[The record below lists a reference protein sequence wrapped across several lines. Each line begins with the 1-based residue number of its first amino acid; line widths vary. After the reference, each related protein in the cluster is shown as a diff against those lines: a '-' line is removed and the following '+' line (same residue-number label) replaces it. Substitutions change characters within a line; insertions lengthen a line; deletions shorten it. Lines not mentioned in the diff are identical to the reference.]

1 MKRNLFH
8 NGLSL
13 LIATGALLGAV
24 TLAQAADKKPNIL
37 MLMEDDTGWFD
48 FGCYNGGRA
57 LGHPTPHV
65 DQLAKE
71 GAMFTSWYGQASCT
85 AGRASFMTGRIP
97 IRSALSIV
105 VAPGDQNSLRKETP
119 TIAEFFKK
127 NGYQTYFSGKWH
139 LGDKP
144 DSYPIEHGFD
154 EMKSFGAYYPGVYTY
169 SYTNSWFHPWF
180 PSYNPQF
187 SKEYFDIVNMYEWE
201 GVAGKPATKVTEITW
216 DYLAEF
222 DQNQTQHA
230 IDYIKAHAKDD
241 KPFFMDVNFFKMH
254 NPNNPAKKFA
264 GKSHLGR
271 YSDSV
276 LELDDN
282 IGRIMDVIRAEAP
295 DTIVITTADN
305 GAWQDAYPDAGTHP
319 FRGEKGSAFEAG
331 WRVPG
336 IMWWPNHIPAGAKY
350 DEMMSHIDCWATLA
364 SLVGV
369 KPPPHGEWKDNNG
382 KPIYFDSIDNS
393 AYILGKAKHS
403 ARDSWIYIDGE
414 NFMGARADIGGDP
427 DNDDTH
433 IAWKYLYTA
442 KDTWLGPTQNLGS
455 IGSLYCLTMD
465 PFEKYDMVFNGA
477 VSSRM
482 QTSSPGHYAGED
494 NGWVLSLIYP
504 VIIEFD
510 KSVVKYPS
518 IKRYPGGAS
527 NDLIPDLQHPEN
539 PVPLVDP
546 SKVPPVKGGGD

>member
-1 MKRNLFH
+1 M
-8 NGLSL
+8 
-13 LIATGALLGAV
+13 AMLLGAAGSV
-24 TLAQAADKKPNIL
+24 QAADKKPNIL
-37 MLMEDDTGWFD
+37 VLMQDDTGWFD

-85 AGRASFMTGRIP
+85 AGRASFITGRIP

-105 VAPGDQNSLRKETP
+105 VAPGDENSLRKETP

-169 SYTNSWFHPWF
+169 SLHELTGSIRGSHPTTRSFRKSISVREHVRVGRCRGPACQEGHRDHVGLSRPNS
-180 PSYNPQF
+180 
-187 SKEYFDIVNMYEWE
+187 IR
-201 GVAGKPATKVTEITW
+201 T
-216 DYLAEF
+216 
-222 DQNQTQHA
+222 QTQSCDRLHQA
-230 IDYIKAHAKDD
+230 ACQGCQALLHGRQLLQDAQ
-241 KPFFMDVNFFKMH
+241 PQ
-254 NPNNPAKKFA
+254 PTPRSSLA

-271 YSDSV
+271 YSDSL

-295 DTIVITTADN
+295 DTIVIIDADN

-319 FRGEKGSAFEAG
+319 FRGEKGSAFEGWLARSGHHVVAG
-331 WRVPG
+331 THPGGRAVRRNDVAHRLLGDAGCHGRASRRRRTANGRV
-336 IMWWPNHIPAGAKY
+336 
-350 DEMMSHIDCWATLA
+350 TTA
-364 SLVGV
+364 SRSTSTALTTA
-369 KPPPHGEWKDNNG
+369 PT
-382 KPIYFDSIDNS
+382 SS
-393 AYILGKAKHS
+393 ARRKHS

-414 NFMGARADIGGDP
+414 NFMGARFDIGGDP
-427 DNDDTH
+427 KNDDSPH
-433 IAWKYLYTA
+433 RVEVPLYGQGHLAWPETESGFDRLA
-442 KDTWLGPTQNLGS
+442 LLPHHGS
-455 IGSLYCLTMD
+455 VREIRHGLQRCDVVAHAEDLRR
-465 PFEKYDMVFNGA
+465 
-477 VSSRM
+477 VS
-482 QTSSPGHYAGED
+482 YAGED
-494 NGWVLSLIYP
+494 NGWVLALIYP
-504 VIIEFD
+504 VIIDFD
-510 KSVVKYPS
+510 KSDHEVSEHQAISRAARP
-518 IKRYPGGAS
+518 

-546 SKVPPVKGGGD
+546 SKVPQVKGGGD